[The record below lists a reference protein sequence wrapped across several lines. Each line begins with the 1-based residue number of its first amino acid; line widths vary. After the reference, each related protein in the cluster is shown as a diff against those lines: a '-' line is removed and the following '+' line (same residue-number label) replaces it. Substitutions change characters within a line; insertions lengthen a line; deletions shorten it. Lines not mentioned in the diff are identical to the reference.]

1 MQKSYLCYKLGLIAL
16 MAVGLYSC
24 KKQNGINNNNVIETP
39 YSVYAAD
46 SGGVLYNT
54 NDGQLFKIIFPS
66 DGYPQRALCI
76 SGNNL
81 LMAKKNLSYSA
92 NNGVNFNPTY
102 DSLSPFGINQSLM
115 LFSQDEN
122 RIYVASIGG
131 RMGIAYSYNNGLP
144 DTWVSDTTYDSSMQH
159 PISVTSFTEMTNNV
173 IVAYDA
179 LNNRVF
185 SRNSAT
191 DKWVERTNSANPL
204 PAAGFF
210 TFGHYNNTLVAI
222 DNSGINGAWYSNDTG
237 KSWHQYSGLPAN
249 RPLLS
254 VSSPF
259 NQVLLVGTDS
269 AGMYSL
275 EGNTT
280 NFQAAN
286 NGLANNLSVKGITY
300 KTNLYKNGNT
310 QNYVY
315 IATNLGIYRSVDNG
329 SNWILMMKG
338 NYVDIY

>member
-1 MQKSYLCYKLGLIAL
+1 MQKSYLSYKLGLIAL
-16 MAVGLYSC
+16 MAIGLYSC

-39 YSVYAAD
+39 YSVYVAD
-46 SGGVLYNT
+46 TGGVLYNT
-54 NDGQLFKIIFPS
+54 NDGTLFKQIFPS
-66 DGYPQRALCI
+66 DGYPQRAICI
-76 SGNNL
+76 SGNTL
-81 LMAKKNLSYSA
+81 LMAKKNLSYSI
-92 NNGVNFNPTY
+92 NNGTNFNPTY
-102 DSLSPFGINQSLM
+102 DSLSHFGSNQSMM

-131 RMGIAYSYNNGLP
+131 RMGIAFSYNNGLP
-144 DTWVSDTTYDSSMQH
+144 DTWVSDTLYDTSMH
-159 PISVTSFTEMTNNV
+159 NAISVTSFTEMTNNV

-185 SRNSAT
+185 SRNSVT
-191 DKWVERTNSANPL
+191 DQWVERTNSTNPL
-204 PAAGFF
+204 PLGYFSL
-210 TFGHYNNTLVAI
+210 GHYNNTLVAI
-222 DNSGINGAWYSNDTG
+222 DNSGLNGAWYSNDTG
-237 KSWHQYSGLPAN
+237 KSWQQYTGLPAN

-259 NQVLLVGTDS
+259 NQVLLIGTDS
-269 AGMYSL
+269 SGVYSL

-286 NGLANNLSVKGITY
+286 NGLASNLMVKGITY

-315 IATNLGIYRSVDNG
+315 IATNQGLYRSVDNG

-338 NYVDIY
+338 NYVAIY